1 LDTRWKNRLTHV
13 AWILL
18 FTFGLSSLFIGL
30 IDGGNYINKD
40 YFQSQRFTYQLDEFV
55 EYLSMFELNSITKE
69 EAKKAITVN
78 DEEIHEYRYRYGD
91 LSEQVSS
98 IKNQYGSQINNAL
111 AAGNK
116 EVADTYIAERDKK
129 IEDITN
135 NFKSDDY
142 VRAKIIKEKEQKVD
156 NYYQEIENY
165 RPQFLREKAI
175 FNYYLK
181 DTATGEVFTNINVT
195 HGESLDKIMNN
206 NNMLFIRKFPSS
218 GQGYLSTQDHYRYNG
233 PDNFAAQLVAEK
245 GRTLEGMIGVPKI
258 APAASTILADYHDF
272 LQKQAI
278 VMIYTILGVI
288 AFVLSLYFSK
298 KKAIMESLAT
308 ERWETYYSR
317 IPIDIRA
324 FLFVFVGILTLFSL
338 NSLRHGILYF
348 DSNLYVAIR
357 DNLFH
362 WVISTGL
369 VALILLQG
377 KSLWE
382 RLSNSSELKL
392 DWQKSVL
399 NRVLQGIKEAFLI
412 RSVGTQ
418 LFILFAIVFAFGVG
432 VILIYI
438 RPIFFIFY
446 AFCFVFVGMP
456 ILVLIVKRTG
466 YFNRIVY
473 IANELAS
480 GNFEPDLPVTG
491 RSVLATLAG
500 NINTLKHG
508 VKTLQKSQSKSERLK
523 NELITNVS
531 HDLRTPLTSII
542 TYTELLKTG
551 DLADEDREAY
561 IQIIDRKAQRL
572 KVLIDD
578 LFEAS
583 KMASG
588 SIELERDKVDLVQ
601 LLAQSL
607 AEHNEAIS
615 ESTLQFRVTTPDT
628 PIYAFVDGQR
638 LWRVFDNLIG
648 NILKY
653 SLANTRVYISMKSTH
668 DKTLIVFKNVAKY
681 ELGENIEELFE
692 RFKRGDT
699 SRHTEGSGL
708 GLAIAKSI
716 VDLHDGSLD
725 IEVDGDLFKVTVL
738 INSKASYSER

>member
-1 LDTRWKNRLTHV
+1 LDTRWKNRLAHV

-18 FTFGLSSLFIGL
+18 FTFGLSGLFVGL
-30 IDGGNYINKD
+30 IDGGNYINKE
-40 YFQSQRFTYQLDEFV
+40 YFQSQRFTNQLDEFV

-69 EAKKAITVN
+69 EAKKAITVK

-98 IKNQYGSQINNAL
+98 IKNQYASQINNAL
-111 AAGNK
+111 AMGNK
-116 EVADTYIAERDKK
+116 EVADTYRAERDKK

-142 VRAKIIKEKEQKVD
+142 VRAKIIKEKEQKID
-156 NYYQEIENY
+156 SYYQDIENY
-165 RPQFLREKAI
+165 RPQFLRDKAI
-175 FNYYLK
+175 FSYYLK
-181 DTATGEVFTNINVT
+181 DTATGEIFTNLNVT
-195 HGESLDKIMNN
+195 HGESPDKIMNN

-218 GQGYLSTQDHYRYNG
+218 GQGYLSTQEHYRYNG
-233 PDNFAAQLVAEK
+233 PDNFAAQLIAEK
-245 GRTLEGMIGVPKI
+245 GRTLEGMIGVPKL
-258 APAASTILADYHDF
+258 APASSAILADYHDF

-278 VMIYTILGVI
+278 VMIYSILGVI
-288 AFVLSLYFSK
+288 AFVLSLYIGK
-298 KKAIMESLAT
+298 RKAIMESFAT
-308 ERWETYYSR
+308 ERWEPYYTR
-317 IPIDIRA
+317 IPIDVRA
-324 FLFVFVGILTLFSL
+324 ILFMLIGILMLFSL

-348 DSNLYVAIR
+348 DPNLYVAIR

-362 WVISTGL
+362 LVITTGL
-369 VALILLQG
+369 VALTLLQW
-377 KSLWE
+377 KSLWK
-382 RLSNSSELKL
+382 RLSNSSEFKL
-392 DWQKSVL
+392 DWQKSIL
-399 NRVLQGIKEAFLI
+399 NRVLLGIKEAFLI
-412 RSVGTQ
+412 RSIGTQ
-418 LFILFAIVFAFGVG
+418 LFTLFAIVFAFGVG

-438 RPIFFIFY
+438 RPIFFAFY
-446 AFCFVFVGMP
+446 AFCFVFVGIP
-456 ILVLIVKRTG
+456 ILVLIIKRTG
-466 YFNRIVY
+466 YFNRIVHTT
-473 IANELAS
+473 NELAG

-542 TYTELLKTG
+542 TYTELLKTS
-551 DLADEDREAY
+551 DLAGEDREAY

-607 AEHNEAIS
+607 AEHNEAIGQ
-615 ESTLQFRVTTPDT
+615 STLQFRVTTPDT
-628 PIYAFVDGQR
+628 PIYAIVDGQK

-738 INSKASYSER
+738 LNSEVS